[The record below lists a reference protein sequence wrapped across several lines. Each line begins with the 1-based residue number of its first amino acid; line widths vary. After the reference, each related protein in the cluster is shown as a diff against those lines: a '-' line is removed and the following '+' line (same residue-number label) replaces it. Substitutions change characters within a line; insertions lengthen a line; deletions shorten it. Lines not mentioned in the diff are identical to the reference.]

1 MVSKG
6 MICKKDMEELELGA
20 GEEPPYE
27 PLNEVILMVITL
39 LILLRQGL

>member
-1 MVSKG
+1 
-6 MICKKDMEELELGA
+6 MEELELGA